1 MVRAVTAMSVADK
14 LDVAKVATIV
24 KPETILALQRIAAAV
39 VVDERVLEYAIKL
52 TRATRDFP
60 LLAAGA
66 GPRGGISLVRAARAH
81 ALMNERGFVTPD
93 DVKDVSLAVMRHRVR
108 ASPEM
113 EIEGRDV
120 DFVLGE
126 LFSQVEAPRA

>member
-1 MVRAVTAMSVADK
+1 
-14 LDVAKVATIV
+14 
-24 KPETILALQRIAAAV
+24 
-39 VVDERVLEYAIKL
+39 VLEYAIKL